1 MLHARVE
8 LLSTTKAAPMSQHI
22 AGMMVY
28 NTASAADVLPGIYYN
43 DGTQWISVR
52 AGTTTSSTIVEN
64 QPGRVGQPGKPGQP
78 GGPAQGVVIVNNDNG
93 SWVYNSITE
102 NWTIINENNET
113 LTTLKD
119 NGDGTITYTDESN
132 VKTTIKIADGPAG
145 ADGFTPF
152 IAANGNWEIRGVD
165 TGVSAKG
172 TAGKSAYVIWKEI
185 PGNETGT
192 VQDFITSLKG
202 ADGVSAAKG
211 ETGDKGV
218 DGSVVTI
225 NPEGN
230 WEIDGTDTKIP
241 ATGQNG
247 RTPTVGANGNWLI
260 GTTDTGVSA
269 KGTAGKSA
277 YDIWKDAPGNEAG
290 TVQDFIASLKGATG
304 NSAYGIW
311 LSNGNVGTEQDFLNA
326 LKGADGTDVEFV
338 NNRNG
343 TYTFD
348 NGDGIPIIIDIPA
361 TIIDHFD
368 TLIKGGSITVN
379 GNTYTSIEDYLEKFV
394 AFNETL
400 TGLVDNANGTF
411 TYTDEAGKPTVIDV
425 SSLEALTT
433 IALNADSVNIDYKD
447 EKGTI
452 TQLNLTKIV
461 EKLETLTDKD
471 EAGKPTVIDV
481 KNLET
486 LTALALN
493 TDGKTL
499 EYKNEAGAVS
509 TINLEA
515 IMQANQKTE
524 TIVDGLNTTV
534 TSTIVDNLTEF
545 KVNVA
550 TASATT
556 LGVVKESALN
566 PTLRINTEGE
576 LSIDL
581 SNMNS
586 VKGVSGTYALAPAD
600 AIVFGNAVGG
610 DVIIALPT
618 ADATNK
624 GKKYTIKKQDN
635 NEDYYVTVTG
645 NIDGLTE
652 LYTALPYS
660 GWDLVSDGTKWK
672 IINKF

>member
-1 MLHARVE
+1 M
-8 LLSTTKAAPMSQHI
+8 
-22 AGMMVY
+22 
-28 NTASAADVLPGIYYN
+28 
-43 DGTQWISVR
+43 
-52 AGTTTSSTIVEN
+52 
-64 QPGRVGQPGKPGQP
+64 
-78 GGPAQGVVIVNNDNG
+78 
-93 SWVYNSITE
+93 
-102 NWTIINENNET
+102 
-113 LTTLKD
+113 
-119 NGDGTITYTDESN
+119 
-132 VKTTIKIADGPAG
+132 
-145 ADGFTPF
+145 
-152 IAANGNWEIRGVD
+152 
-165 TGVSAKG
+165 
-172 TAGKSAYVIWKEI
+172 
-185 PGNETGT
+185 
-192 VQDFITSLKG
+192 
-202 ADGVSAAKG
+202 
-211 ETGDKGV
+211 
-218 DGSVVTI
+218 
-225 NPEGN
+225 
-230 WEIDGTDTKIP
+230 
-241 ATGQNG
+241 
-247 RTPTVGANGNWLI
+247 I

-290 TVQDFIASLKGATG
+290 TVQDFITSLKGATG
-304 NSAYGIW
+304 NSAYSIW

-461 EKLETLTDKD
+461 EKLETLTAIIDNGNGTFTYKD

-586 VKGVSGTYALAPAD
+586 VKGVSGMYALAPAD

-652 LYTALPYS
+652 LYTTLPYS
-660 GWDLVSDGTKWK
+660 GWDLVSDGTKWT
-672 IINKF
+672 ITNKF